1 MIIEFF
7 VQNFRSIKDS
17 VTLSFEATNSTELD
31 DFYIIEVMPGLR
43 LLKLGLIYG
52 ANASGKT
59 TVLSALD
66 FLRNIIIQPFHRKTQ
81 HFDYQPFLFDENSR
95 DENSIFRLQFVQNKT
110 KYLYELEMNY
120 RAIVDEKLYYY
131 QPKKALVYH
140 RKTDEKKQLTQI
152 NFGSKLDVNKQHK
165 AILEANTLWN
175 NTVLGGYLKT
185 NFESDEMQAVVDWF
199 KEKLKALI
207 LPKSDLFSFVFN
219 KLEQE
224 QINKKNIIQFLKKA
238 DLKISDI
245 LITKQNTMVNEA
257 VVEYISKSAAISND
271 ELQQIRRTGQIEN
284 QEIRFRHLV
293 QNGDKQMAFELPYEA
308 ESHGTQRYYQY
319 SGLLDFMMN
328 NETIFLIDE
337 IAASLHPELLR
348 HFLLSF
354 LVNVKNAQLIATTH
368 FRELL
373 MEKDIIRKDAIWFTE
388 KRANGSTDLFC
399 LADFNSTIIRT
410 DTGSIYNAYKIGK
423 LGATPNLS
431 DVYL

>member
-7 VQNFRSIKDS
+7 VQNFCSIKDS
-17 VTLSFEATNSTELD
+17 VTLSFEATNSKELEE
-31 DFYIIEVMPGLR
+31 FYVVEPIKGLR

-66 FLRNIIIQPFHRKTQ
+66 FLRNTVIQPFHRKNQT
-81 HFDYQPFLFDENSR
+81 FDYSPFLFDENSR
-95 DENSIFRLQFVQNKT
+95 NENSIFRLEFVQNET
-110 KYLYELEMNY
+110 KYLYKLEMNQN
-120 RAIVDEKLYYY
+120 AIVDEKLYYY

-140 RKTDEKKQLTQI
+140 RTTNENKQLTKI
-152 NFGSKLDVNKQHK
+152 NFGSKFDINKQNK

-185 NFESDEMQAVVDWF
+185 NFESEEMQNVVDWF
-199 KEKLKALI
+199 KKKLKALI
-207 LPKSDLFSFVFN
+207 LPKSDLFSYISN
-219 KLEQE
+219 KLEQ
-224 QINKKNIIQFLKKA
+224 QTIDKQNIIQFLKKA

-245 LITKQNTMVNEA
+245 IIQKQNTIVNEA
-257 VVEYISKSAAISND
+257 VVQYISKSGAIPND
-271 ELQQIRRTGQIEN
+271 ELQQIRATGKIEH
-284 QEIRFRHLV
+284 QKIRFQHLV
-293 QNGDKQMAFELPYEA
+293 KNGDKQMAFELPYEA
-308 ESHGTQRYYQY
+308 ESQGTQRYYQY

-328 NETIFLIDE
+328 NPTVFLIDE
-337 IAASLHPELLR
+337 IASSLHPELLR

-354 LVNVKNAQLIATTH
+354 LVNIKNAQLIATTH

-388 KRANGSTDLFC
+388 KRENGSTDLFC
-399 LADFNSTIIRT
+399 LADFNSSVIRT

-431 DVYL
+431 DVYV